1 MSGTQYDIVF
11 NGEILDGLD
20 PDDVKAR
27 FAAAFN
33 LGTEAIE
40 RLFSHPRVVLKK
52 NLTDA
57 DANRFQAYLTDIGI
71 KTTLRPAAAQAP
83 ETAAASPAAARTTP
97 AEPAHL
103 PVRDALET
111 ADSATPPGTSV
122 ASAPSH
128 AAEKPRTI
136 NFEFTGNGFEYFK
149 IWIVNILLTIVTL
162 GIYSAWAKVRTNRYF
177 YGNTRLDGSSF
188 EYLANPVSILKGRLI
203 AVAFFIVLNVVG
215 SLSPIL
221 GFVFSLL
228 IIVLM
233 PWLIVRAL
241 AFRARYSAYRNIRF
255 GFDGRLGE
263 AAMAFIVW
271 PLVGLVT
278 FGIMFPYALYK
289 QNRFIVENSRYG
301 TSKFTFRARAKD
313 YFMVFL
319 MALAILFVG
328 GLIASLLGALVP
340 PLGVIG
346 MLALYLGIFAWF
358 TVSTTNL
365 KYNNTVLGE
374 HNLVGSYELRSF
386 AMLFLTN
393 TLAMVL
399 TLGLFYPWAKVR
411 TARYAAGHIQ
421 FFATGSL
428 DGFIAAQEAETSSLG
443 QEMVDIFDFD
453 IGL

>member
-1 MSGTQYDIVF
+1 MSDTQYDIVF
-11 NGEILDGLD
+11 NGEIVDGLD
-20 PDDVKAR
+20 PDEVKAR

-33 LGTEAIE
+33 LGTEALE
-40 RLFSHPRVVLKK
+40 RIFGHPRVVLKK
-52 NLTDA
+52 NLTDV
-57 DANRFQAYLTDIGI
+57 DANRFQAYLADIGI
-71 KTTLRPAAAQAP
+71 KTTLRPAAAPAP

-97 AEPAHL
+97 AGPAL
-103 PVRDALET
+103 LSVRDALET
-111 ADSATPPGTSV
+111 ANSTIPPGTSI
-122 ASAPSH
+122 ASAPPH
-128 AAEKPRTI
+128 VAERPRTLA
-136 NFEFTGNGFEYFK
+136 FEFTGNGFEYFK

-162 GIYSAWAKVRTNRYF
+162 GIYSAWAKVRTKRYF
-177 YGNTRLDGSSF
+177 YSNTRLDGSSF

-203 AVAFFIVLNVVG
+203 AVAFFIVFNVAS

-221 GFVFSLL
+221 GVVFSLL
-228 IIVLM
+228 LIVFM

-278 FGIMFPYALYK
+278 FGIMLPYAFYK

-301 TSKFTFRARAKD
+301 TSKFTFHARAKD

-328 GLIASLLGALVP
+328 GLIAGLLSALVP

-358 TVSTTNL
+358 TVSTANL

-374 HNLVGSYELRSF
+374 HNLVGCYEFRSF

-411 TARYAAGHIQ
+411 TARYAAEHIQ

-428 DGFIAAQEAETSSLG
+428 DNFIAAQEAETGSLG
-443 QEMVDIFDFD
+443 QEMADIFDFD